1 VSEKRMNLVREHLD
15 AFSAR
20 DWERYKKTLMP
31 SVVYQEQ
38 GTGVRAEGLDKAL
51 QAVKTWTVAFPDM
64 KGTIT
69 NLMHQEDMVIAE
81 IRWEGKHDGLLK
93 LPFGEFPASHKRGVL
108 NAVELF
114 HFEGDRIREV
124 RHYFDSM
131 SVLNQIG
138 VQVPVQV

>member
-1 VSEKRMNLVREHLD
+1 MDLVREHMD
-15 AFSAR
+15 AFCNR
-20 DWERYKKTLMP
+20 DWDRYKKTMLP
-31 SVVYQEQ
+31 RIVYEEQ
-38 GTGVRAEGLDKAL
+38 GTGVRAEGLDRAVE
-51 QAVKTWTVAFPDM
+51 AVKSWTVAFPDM

-69 NLMHQEDMVIAE
+69 KLMHQEDMVIAE
-81 IRWEGKHDGLLK
+81 IRWEGTHDGLLK
-93 LPFGEFPASHKRGVL
+93 LPFGEFPASHKRGVV

-138 VQVPVQV
+138 IQVPTQA